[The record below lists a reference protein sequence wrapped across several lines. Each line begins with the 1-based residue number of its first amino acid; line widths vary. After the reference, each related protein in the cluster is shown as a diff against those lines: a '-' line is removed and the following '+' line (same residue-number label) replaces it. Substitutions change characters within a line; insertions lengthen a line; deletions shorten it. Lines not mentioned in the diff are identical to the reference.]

1 MDSLKKN
8 QPNIGKNLVIDVNGE
23 KWARLPIQTHI
34 ITKNDALFEVV
45 DKYAKSYI
53 IDKDYLFISERIVAI
68 SQGRAFHINDIRPS
82 WLAKFLVRF
91 VHKSPY
97 GIGLGSPWTME
108 LAIREAGAMRIILGA
123 LISGLLKPF
132 GVRGIFYRIVGNNIN
147 AIDGPCS
154 YTLPPYNEYAKL
166 GPKDPAKVA
175 KDLAKHYSEAKYIH
189 KRIKFIYK
197 KAKEGEK
204 KEKLLRWIDLISN
217 RKYHG
222 TEVPKFVKSIC
233 RKHRED
239 LFRFV
244 DNPEVEPTN
253 NLAERGLRHAV
264 VMRKISGG
272 SRSNRGAETTAKLL
286 SALQTIKMQE
296 GNVIENMVNLLQN
309 TK

>member
-1 MDSLKKN
+1 MPSQAWRFDSSRPHKMDSLKKN

-175 KDLAKHYSEAKYIH
+175 KDLAKHLGCEIVIIDANDLGVAVLGKSSPNVSDEFCEA
-189 KRIKFIYK
+189 
-197 KAKEGEK
+197 
-204 KEKLLRWIDLISN
+204 
-217 RKYHG
+217 
-222 TEVPKFVKSIC
+222 V
-233 RKHRED
+233 
-239 LFRFV
+239 FR
-244 DNPEVEPTN
+244 DNPLGQSTECTPLCIV
-253 NLAERGLRHAV
+253 
-264 VMRKISGG
+264 RK
-272 SRSNRGAETTAKLL
+272 
-286 SALQTIKMQE
+286 TI
-296 GNVIENMVNLLQN
+296 
-309 TK
+309 